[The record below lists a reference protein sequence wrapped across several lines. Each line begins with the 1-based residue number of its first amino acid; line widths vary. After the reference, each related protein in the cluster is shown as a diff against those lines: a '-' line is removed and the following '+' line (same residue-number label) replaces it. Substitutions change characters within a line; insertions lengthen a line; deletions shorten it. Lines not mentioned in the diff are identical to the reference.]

1 MIGIKRKYISS
12 MKLNYQFIKF
22 GIVGTFGALVNF
34 SVYWSSTTL
43 FPNLYMAASSMAFCM
58 AVTTN
63 YIFNQLWTFQT
74 ENKKSK
80 LSFFLYFKYIV
91 VNLFGLAI
99 NLVTL
104 YLIVHFFGL
113 KMSLLGQLVGI
124 ILGMISNYL
133 LSKYLVFQKVD

>member
-1 MIGIKRKYISS
+1 

-34 SVYWSSTTL
+34 GVFWSFTTL
-43 FPNLYMAASSMAFCM
+43 FPNLYMVASSFAFCI

-63 YIFNQLWTFQT
+63 YIFNHLWTFQAA
-74 ENKKSK
+74 NRKSK
-80 LSFFLYFKYIV
+80 LSFLLYFKYFL
-91 VNLFGLAI
+91 VNLFGLAV

-113 KMSLLGQLVGI
+113 KMSLFGQFLGI

-133 LSKYLVFQKVD
+133 LSKHLVFQKVD